1 MALVKKKG
9 SSGKRRT
16 NKLNEIRQMGGAS
29 GMSYVR
35 IGFGVTGVHG
45 QKMGKFSGVWMR
57 REKSHKHVCDKKR
70 IRG

>member
-1 MALVKKKG
+1 
-9 SSGKRRT
+9 
-16 NKLNEIRQMGGAS
+16 MGGGS

-45 QKMGKFSGVWMR
+45 QKKGKFSGVWMR
-57 REKSHKHVCDKKR
+57 KENGHEHVRLHDKER